1 MFKTQNEIKYGFS
14 YLKEFQLIHEKLGK
28 KYTSL
33 KALNQQII
41 EWTVITEAL
50 NKEIK
55 EIRTKLNKLYELWG
69 QRPWYLA
76 LFNWVPAIRRM
87 QDQKNAHLLN
97 QWEIKC
103 SSDSDKEIE
112 NYFKSILIEKKT
124 SHENYVQHIFEYQ
137 TFKTQYLK
145 TQKKLTDWIEKHSP
159 EVLHSKK
166 YKDQIN
172 DICDKILR
180 FELFKLAT
188 HYWESKWLVETKQ
201 FIFDQDED
209 KKTPTKLRRK
219 YLRFA
224 KLTPCFVSTFFMAPS
239 FFMAF
244 EKRDKV
250 WKKIPLFNEIDLLIV
265 DESGQALADVSSASF
280 ALSKRA
286 LIVGDT
292 DQIEPVWNIPPSVD
306 IANLKL
312 SKLITDSLT
321 YDNFWIESGLL
332 SSSGNLMRVAQRRCK
347 YHQYTNLQRG
357 LYLTEHRRC
366 YNNIISYCNDLV
378 YKNTL
383 EPLRGEPNKELPW
396 PSMKLIHTMSPSKKM
411 GGSRG
416 NPGEAKEITNWLK
429 LNHQKIINYGRE
441 SIGNPKDK
449 NDDEILLKTVAI
461 VTPFSKQSTLI
472 KKELREANF
481 PDLTVGTVHK
491 LQGDERTM
499 VLFSSVYGLNEKSAS
514 KFYDQSNH
522 MLNVAVSRAKNIFLV
537 FGDPNVFGIS
547 SSMTPSGILRKYL
560 VDE

>member
-1 MFKTQNEIKYGFS
+1 
-14 YLKEFQLIHEKLGK
+14 IHEKLGK

-239 FFMAF
+239 FFMA
-244 EKRDKV
+244 
-250 WKKIPLFNEIDLLIV
+250 
-265 DESGQALADVSSASF
+265 
-280 ALSKRA
+280 
-286 LIVGDT
+286 
-292 DQIEPVWNIPPSVD
+292 
-306 IANLKL
+306 
-312 SKLITDSLT
+312 
-321 YDNFWIESGLL
+321 
-332 SSSGNLMRVAQRRCK
+332 
-347 YHQYTNLQRG
+347 
-357 LYLTEHRRC
+357 
-366 YNNIISYCNDLV
+366 
-378 YKNTL
+378 
-383 EPLRGEPNKELPW
+383 
-396 PSMKLIHTMSPSKKM
+396 
-411 GGSRG
+411 
-416 NPGEAKEITNWLK
+416 
-429 LNHQKIINYGRE
+429 
-441 SIGNPKDK
+441 
-449 NDDEILLKTVAI
+449 
-461 VTPFSKQSTLI
+461 
-472 KKELREANF
+472 
-481 PDLTVGTVHK
+481 
-491 LQGDERTM
+491 
-499 VLFSSVYGLNEKSAS
+499 
-514 KFYDQSNH
+514 
-522 MLNVAVSRAKNIFLV
+522 
-537 FGDPNVFGIS
+537 
-547 SSMTPSGILRKYL
+547 
-560 VDE
+560 